1 MCPSAQRLKRKDFI
15 MLEFALELALFL
27 IKAVIIVG
35 SVLIIISSLAA
46 LALKQKLSA
55 KKFKFTN
62 LSKKFNKTSADL
74 KRQMLSDKEAKA
86 DGKLEKK
93 KAKQEKK
100 KNSPCKSKL
109 FVLDFNGDVKA
120 SSAESLRQC
129 VTQILSLADPK
140 NDEVLVRLESPG
152 GMVSGYGL
160 AASELA
166 RLRQADLKLT
176 VAVDKVAASGGY
188 LMSCVADKILA
199 APFAVVGSI
208 GVVAGMPNFNK
219 LLKKNDID
227 YNVLTAGKYKRTL
240 TVFGENTEEGKEKFV
255 EQLEQIH
262 DLFKKFVNKYRPS
275 LDMEKVG
282 TGEYW
287 FGEDAMNMGLVD
299 SITTSEDY
307 LLEQMKEREVFHLE
321 HKEKQKLVEK
331 LAESATAFLQK
342 SPIDFI

>member
-1 MCPSAQRLKRKDFI
+1 

-35 SVLIIISSLAA
+35 SILIIISSLAA

-86 DGKLEKK
+86 EGKLEKK
-93 KAKQEKK
+93 KEKKEK
-100 KNSPCKSKL
+100 KNSSSQKSKL

-120 SSAESLRQC
+120 SSADSLRQC
-129 VTQILSLADPK
+129 VTQVLALADPK
-140 NDEVLVRLESPG
+140 EDEVLVRLESPG

-166 RLRQADLKLT
+166 RLRQAEIKLT

-199 APFAVVGSI
+199 APFAIVGSI
-208 GVVAGMPNFNK
+208 GVVAGMPNFHK

-299 SITTSEDY
+299 RITTSEDY
-307 LLEQMKEREVFHLE
+307 LLEQMKDREVFQLE

-331 LAESATAFLQK
+331 LAESATALMKK

>member
-1 MCPSAQRLKRKDFI
+1 
-15 MLEFALELALFL
+15 MLEFALELAQFL
-27 IKAVIIVG
+27 IKSVIIVG
-35 SVLIIISSLAA
+35 SILIVVSSIAA
-46 LALKQKLSA
+46 LALKQKLSE

-62 LSKKFNKTSADL
+62 LSKKFKTTSSTL

-86 DGKLEKK
+86 FDKAEKK
-93 KAKQEKK
+93 EEKK
-100 KNSPCKSKL
+100 KNASKPKL

-120 SSAESLRQC
+120 SAADSLRQC
-129 VTQILSLADPK
+129 VTQILSIADPK
-140 NDEVLVRLESPG
+140 SDEVLVRLESPG

-188 LMSCVADKILA
+188 LMSCVADSILA
-199 APFAVVGSI
+199 APFAIVGSI
-208 GVVAGMPNFNK
+208 GVVAGMPNFHR

-240 TVFGENTEEGKEKFV
+240 TVFGENTEEGKEKFID
-255 EQLEQIH
+255 QLEQIH
-262 DLFKKFVNKYRPS
+262 DLFKRFVNKYRPS

-287 FGEDAMNMGLVD
+287 FGEDALEMGLVD
-299 SITTSEDY
+299 RITTSEDY
-307 LLEQMKEREVFHLE
+307 LLEQMLQKEVFHLE
-321 HKEKQKLVEK
+321 HQEKQKLMEK
-331 LAESATAFLQK
+331 LMDSAASVLQK
-342 SPIDFI
+342 SPFDFI